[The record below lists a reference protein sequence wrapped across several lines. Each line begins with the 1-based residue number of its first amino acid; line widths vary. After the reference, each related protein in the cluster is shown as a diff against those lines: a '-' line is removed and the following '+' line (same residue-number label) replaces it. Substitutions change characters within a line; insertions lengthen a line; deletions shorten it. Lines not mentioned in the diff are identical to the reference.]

1 MVKKLTDPNAPKR
14 PLSGYF
20 MWMASGVRD
29 KLLAENKG
37 KRVAEVLKTCG
48 DRWSKMPESEKKI
61 WQNKSKR
68 EKDAWTKKMAA
79 YKKTDSFKKF
89 QKRKDE
95 AKLMKV
101 KSAKKPKDKNKNKP
115 KRPLTG
121 FFRFTNDFRKRHPD
135 MKLTELTKAAG
146 LAWKALDEAKR
157 KKYLDA
163 AASEQ
168 GKYQK
173 ELAKYKKS
181 KEYKQYLEKLEAF
194 KTNKQKKLKKFN
206 NKLKKKNK

>member
-1 MVKKLTDPNAPKR
+1 MVKKLSDPNAPKR

-48 DRWSKMPESEKKI
+48 DRWSKMPENEKKI
-61 WQNKSKR
+61 WQDKSKR
-68 EKDAWTKKMAA
+68 EMDAWTKKMEA

-89 QKRKDE
+89 QMRKAE
-95 AKLMKV
+95 ANMMKV

-121 FFRFTNDFRKRHPD
+121 FFRFTKDFRKRYPA
-135 MKLTELTKAAG
+135 MKLTEVTKTAG
-146 LAWKALDEAKR
+146 SEWKALDEAER
-157 KKYLDA
+157 KKYVDA

-168 GKYQK
+168 ADYRKK
-173 ELAKYKKS
+173 LAKYKKT
-181 KEYKQYLEKLEAF
+181 KEYKQYQEKLEAF
-194 KTNKQKKLKKFN
+194 KTNKEKKLKKLN
-206 NKLKKKNK
+206 SNLKKKKT